1 MNPEPAVWAIVP
13 ASGIGS
19 RMQSE
24 TAKQYLTFQGK
35 TILEHTLDRL
45 FAHPLIAGAV
55 LVLRDDDSQW
65 EKLEYAAS
73 KPLFIASGGE
83 QRHHSVYSGLTTLQY
98 RFGNDALVVVHDAV
112 RPLVTLHDLDR
123 VIQTASD
130 HEAGAILA
138 SPISDTLKLQGN
150 DLEVSGTISRDRLW
164 RALTPQVFH
173 LQPLL
178 NALKK
183 VIDEGLDISDDASAL
198 ELMGYAP
205 ILVEGEASN
214 IKITRPQDLALAES
228 IWLYQRDQQDDK

>member
-1 MNPEPAVWAIVP
+1 MNPDLAVWAVIP

-24 TAKQYLTFQGK
+24 TAKQYLSFQGK
-35 TILEHTLDRL
+35 TILEHCLDRL
-45 FAHPLIAGAV
+45 FAHPAIAGAV
-55 LVLRDDDSQW
+55 LVLRDDDIEW
-65 EKLEYAAS
+65 EKLEYPAS
-73 KPLFIASGGE
+73 KPIFLASGGE

-112 RPLVTLHDLDR
+112 RPLVSLRDLDR
-123 VIQTASD
+123 VIQAARD
-130 HEAGAILA
+130 NEAGAILA

-150 DLEVSGTISRDRLW
+150 DLEISGTLSRDRLW

-183 VIDEGLDISDDASAL
+183 AIDDGLDITDDSSAL
-198 ELMGYAP
+198 ESMGYAP
-205 ILVEGEASN
+205 LLVEGEASN

-228 IWLYQRDQQDDK
+228 IWLYQRDQQDNK